1 MNIIVFLLVGLLAGW
16 IASSLMRGEGLGVLG
31 DIIVG
36 VIGAFVGGFIFDM
49 AGIGVYGFWSALGMS
64 VFGAMVFL
72 FIIGL
77 FSGILNTRRPLRRF

>member
-16 IASSLMRGEGLGVLG
+16 IASSLMKGEGLGFPG

-49 AGIGVYGFWSALGMS
+49 AGVAVYGFWSALGVS
-64 VFGAMVFL
+64 VIGAMVFL

-77 FSGILNTRRPLRRF
+77 FSGTLNMRHTLRKY